1 MRVAIF
7 GTGGAGGY
15 CGAQLA
21 LAGEEVVFIARG
33 EHLNAI
39 RSNGLRLETATGEKV
54 VRSQA
59 TDDPAQDTNADLVL
73 IGVKA
78 WQVPEAAQS
87 IRPMI
92 RSHSFVVPLQ
102 NGVEAPS
109 QLAAAIGGEHVLLRP
124 MRNPELGHRPRPHPQ
139 RRWT

>member
-1 MRVAIF
+1 MRVAVF

-15 CGAQLA
+15 FGAQLA

-39 RSNGLRLETATGEKV
+39 RCNGLRLETPTGETV

-59 TDDPAQDTNADLVL
+59 TDDPAQVANADLVL

-78 WQVPEAAQS
+78 WQVPEVAQA

-92 RSHSFVVPLQ
+92 RSHPFVVPLQ

-109 QLAAAIGGEHVLLRP
+109 
-124 MRNPELGHRPRPHPQ
+124 
-139 RRWT
+139 